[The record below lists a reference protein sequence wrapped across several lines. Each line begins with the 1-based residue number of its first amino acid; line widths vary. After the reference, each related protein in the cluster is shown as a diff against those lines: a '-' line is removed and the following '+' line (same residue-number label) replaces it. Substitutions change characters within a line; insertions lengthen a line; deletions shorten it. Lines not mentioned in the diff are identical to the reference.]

1 MVRLPD
7 QDAEVEQRCQCPGKH
22 GDPERVG
29 KQDEPGQ
36 GRVVV
41 GGIFVGKVHLGQV
54 GEGSGNRCKEVF
66 QLADPRKVF
75 ASDAPQR
82 PAASRSLSARQSYK
96 SIYSTN
102 YYTQEQNGVSLS
114 GHKSQRWRFAP
125 SQLTHRRASGV
136 RKALPRGTRRRAG
149 TAPGASGSTP
159 TGQDV
164 GLANVA
170 RMKQT
175 NRFCGSFHVMVCKS

>member
-54 GEGSGNRCKEVF
+54 REGSGNRCKEVF

-82 PAASRSLSARQSYK
+82 QAASRSQVLGKATNLSTLLTITLKNRTGSHSQATK
-96 SIYSTN
+96 VKG
-102 YYTQEQNGVSLS
+102 GVS
-114 GHKSQRWRFAP
+114 H
-125 SQLTHRRASGV
+125 HRS
-136 RKALPRGTRRRAG
+136 
-149 TAPGASGSTP
+149 
-159 TGQDV
+159 
-164 GLANVA
+164 
-170 RMKQT
+170 
-175 NRFCGSFHVMVCKS
+175 